1 MDKKHIALNKHLII
15 CILLF
20 FVFLGIS
27 ISCAIENEVGLSIM
41 FAVFLLLPIFV
52 FAISPLYFVFS
63 DEYVEIIYNFGQR
76 EIIGWRDIR
85 SISLMGSWI
94 GAGGG
99 LPHYVIA
106 YPRKEK
112 RLFFVVGEI
121 PKTRR
126 TTNLIKKYYNK
137 KIA

>member
-1 MDKKHIALNKHLII
+1 MNKKHIALNAHLIL
-15 CILLF
+15 CVALF
-20 FVFLGIS
+20 IIFLALS
-27 ISCAIENEVGLSIM
+27 ISCAMGNEIGLSIM
-41 FAVFLLLPIFV
+41 FGIFVLLPIFV

-63 DEYVEIIYNFGQR
+63 DEYIEIVYNFGQR
-76 EIIGWRDIR
+76 EKIKWKDIR
-85 SISLMGSWI
+85 NISLMGSWI

-121 PKTRR
+121 PKTRK
-126 TTNLIKKYYNK
+126 TKKLIKKHYNK
-137 KIA
+137 KII